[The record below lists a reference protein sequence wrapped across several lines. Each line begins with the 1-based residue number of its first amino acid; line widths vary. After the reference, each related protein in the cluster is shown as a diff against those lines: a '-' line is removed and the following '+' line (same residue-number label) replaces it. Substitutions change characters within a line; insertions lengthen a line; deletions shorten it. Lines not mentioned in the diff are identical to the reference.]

1 MVVCFSVLPNDK
13 WKRLQP
19 HHCPEVDKRLEKWM
33 DIFIIWLVLVRSKTL
48 EVQRDEGMLT
58 SQSQEILYLATL
70 DIQTHHKLTLLALGW
85 TPFPFFAF
93 RIPKILQCHRFN
105 KVLKI
110 FFRDCGSY

>member
-48 EVQRDEGMLT
+48 EVQRYADI
-58 SQSQEILYLATL
+58 SISRDSILSNT
-70 DIQTHHKLTLLALGW
+70 
-85 TPFPFFAF
+85 
-93 RIPKILQCHRFN
+93 
-105 KVLKI
+105 
-110 FFRDCGSY
+110 